1 MDAEPN
7 CDAGASGERKAA
19 LLFISP
25 PPVCDSGSVPRMG
38 AVPFSPRSGMSE
50 SSNEGK
56 KKKNKQEVYRKDRN
70 GFCLYFPNVRAQ
82 INQAIQ
88 LWSHPPVG

>member
-38 AVPFSPRSGMSE
+38 AVPFSPHSGMSE
-50 SSNEGK
+50 SSNEEEEK
-56 KKKNKQEVYRKDRN
+56 KTSRRLIGRIETVSGCISQTYALR
-70 GFCLYFPNVRAQ
+70 
-82 INQAIQ
+82 
-88 LWSHPPVG
+88 

>member
-50 SSNEGK
+50 SSNEEK
-56 KKKNKQEVYRKDRN
+56 KTKKTSRRFIGRIETVSVCISQT
-70 GFCLYFPNVRAQ
+70 CAVR
-82 INQAIQ
+82 
-88 LWSHPPVG
+88 